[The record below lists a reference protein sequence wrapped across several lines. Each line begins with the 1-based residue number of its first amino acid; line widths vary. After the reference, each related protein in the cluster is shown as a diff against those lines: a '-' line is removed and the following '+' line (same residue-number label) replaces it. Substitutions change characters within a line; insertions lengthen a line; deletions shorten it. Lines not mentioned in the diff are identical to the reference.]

1 MVLYKFAIVV
11 VVVFLTIFFTSHVFA
26 RDINL
31 VFGGDATFG
40 GHYASIAKESVRDP
54 AWSFR
59 NIKNILESA
68 DLVMVNCENA
78 ITEAD
83 KKAPKKFNFKMR
95 PEQTEIFKHNNI
107 GLVTIANNHVYDYGK
122 EGLLDT
128 IANLDKFGIE
138 HVGAGANL
146 EQARIPVE
154 KIINGKRLFFL
165 AYGNYSPA
173 TAISPGVVYRNPA
186 YVIEDIRRAKAN
198 GSDLVIINFHWGV
211 ERSTC
216 PTKGDQSLAHL
227 AIDSGAD
234 IIIGHHPHVI
244 QPVEIYKKKIIAYS
258 LENFIFGGN
267 SNGPKEGMLIK
278 VKISPENAL
287 SYEKIILSINPKITR
302 YQPKIKEIK

>member
-1 MVLYKFAIVV
+1 MVLYKFTITIVII
-11 VVVFLTIFFTSHVFA
+11 FLTGCLASPVFA
-26 RDINL
+26 EDINL
-31 VFGGDATFG
+31 VFAGDATFG
-40 GHYASIAKESVRDP
+40 GHYAVIAKESVKDP

-83 KKAPKKFNFKMR
+83 KKATKKFNFKMR

-122 EGLLDT
+122 EGLFDT

-173 TAISPGVVYRNPA
+173 TATSPGVAYRNPK
-186 YVIEDIRRAKAN
+186 YVIEDIRKAKAK
-198 GSDLVIINFHWGV
+198 GADIVIVNFHWGV

-227 AIDSGAD
+227 AIDNGAD

-244 QPVEIYKKKIIAYS
+244 QPVEIYRGKIVAYS
-258 LENFIFGGN
+258 LGNFIFGGN
-267 SNGPKEGMLIK
+267 SSGPREGMLIK
-278 VKISPENAL
+278 VKISPENTL
-287 SYEKIILSINPKITR
+287 SYEKIILSINPKFTR
-302 YQPKIKEIK
+302 YRPIVMK